1 MDQNLWSGVSSFIT
15 SIQTSWKAHIVGT
28 SLGLGAGQCGPLLEI
43 LESLTTDAS
52 LNATLILNHMRGES
66 GIAALSLLG
75 IWEMKFCMRSSH
87 ELESKLFVR
96 DVWNPVTCCSCIIVS
111 PWYRW
116 FHWLLEF
123 SPADATNV
131 CEQLSIKMS
140 KLSVAEG
147 FKVLTVA

>member
-43 LESLTTDAS
+43 LESLPTDAS
-52 LNATLILNHMRGES
+52 LNATLILNHLRGES

-96 DVWNPVTCCSCIIVS
+96 DVNPVTTCCGCIIFS
-111 PWYRW
+111 PLYRW
-116 FHWLLEF
+116 SHWLLEF
-123 SPADATNV
+123 SPTDATKV
-131 CEQLSIKMS
+131 CEQLSSKMS
-140 KLSVAEG
+140 KLAAAEG
-147 FKVLTVA
+147 FNF